1 MKSRMLINIVKT
13 SQGIVLIA
21 FLAFAVLGASNLE
34 LKKETVPGEFA
45 IYLFI
50 LIWMFL
56 LLVLFERVGK
66 ELIKY
71 WAAKDKEREHSKQVH
86 KDKRMFYNVQ
96 HCKRG
101 WESKSM

>member
-1 MKSRMLINIVKT
+1 MKSRMLINIIKA

-21 FLAFAVLGASNLE
+21 FLAFAVLGASNLDS
-34 LKKETVPGEFA
+34 KEEIAPGEFA

-56 LLVLFERVGK
+56 LLVLFEKVGK
-66 ELIKY
+66 ELKKNWI
-71 WAAKDKEREHSKQVH
+71 AQDRERKRLKQVH
-86 KDKRMFYNVQ
+86 KNKRVFYDVR